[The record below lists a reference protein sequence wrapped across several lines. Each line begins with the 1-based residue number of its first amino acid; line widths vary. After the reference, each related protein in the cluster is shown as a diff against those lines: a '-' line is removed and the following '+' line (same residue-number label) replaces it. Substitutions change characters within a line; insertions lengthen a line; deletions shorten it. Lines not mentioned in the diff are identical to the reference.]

1 MKLSGLFA
9 PRLAA
14 KTFAARS
21 PIDIALFGAGVTT
34 AAASVVF
41 AAVMFTRGDDAPLVN
56 GLQYLGV
63 FGQPHGH
70 VAIVATV
77 GPAPA
82 RAAAPAPAATR
93 VADVRTAA
101 PARAGSRQ
109 SIDMSPVGS
118 IFRSGDDAAPVADP
132 YRLVAVEPGMAWL
145 RNSVETRVIKT
156 GDVAPGL
163 GRIAAIVERQGRW
176 TLLDDSGAVLLAADL
191 PASPGAAVN
200 PFSRRM
206 IFGGD

>member
-21 PIDIALFGAGVTT
+21 PVDIALIGAGVST

-63 FGQPHGH
+63 FGQPRGH
-70 VAIVATV
+70 IAVVAST

-82 RAAAPAPAATR
+82 RAAAPAPAATK
-93 VADVRTAA
+93 VADARIAA
-101 PARAGSRQ
+101 PAHANARQ
-109 SIDMSPVGS
+109 SIDMSPTGS
-118 IFRSGDDAAPVADP
+118 IVRSGDDATPVADP
-132 YRLVAVEPGMAWL
+132 YRLVAVESGMAWL
-145 RNSVETRVIKT
+145 RNSVETRVIKP

-176 TLLDDSGAVLLAADL
+176 TLVDDSGAVLLAADPP
-191 PASPGAAVN
+191 PANAATVD

-206 IFGGD
+206 IFGGN